1 MKIGKKEDLQ
11 ALREK
16 CAMYESW
23 LRALD
28 EHGKFDLWFKDKDS
42 QYRYVNKHF
51 ANTMGRTKAELVERT
66 PEDVFGAD
74 RAERVRI
81 MDRKVMNDGLLQRVV
96 PCDESGALEV
106 HEENRFVVN
115 DEQGNPVGLG
125 CLAFETTEK
134 SMAEE
139 ALAQAQ
145 QMAQLGN
152 WRWSVRD
159 KCLISC
165 SEQFANILGVSFTQ
179 AFSTMQNRAD
189 KIIHPDDRQLVREV
203 DNRKGEIG
211 FGGYDIE
218 YRILLS
224 DGVERHVREIAEPL
238 MGNDGTPVE
247 YAGTLQDITDKKTTE
262 IELLRARDE
271 LELRVE
277 ERTADLQHMANH
289 DVLTGTLN
297 RTAFVKQ
304 IEVRLA
310 ESGDLKAAFIV
321 LDLDGFKNVNDCYG
335 HAAGDLLLQ
344 IVAERL
350 KQRMDGRTLVSRLGG
365 DEFGIC
371 IISTEIDAAGAKQI
385 CEDIERTLAAKIK
398 LGSCEVFVGC
408 SFGIFMIENS
418 TTPIAE
424 AYKSADIALY
434 RAKKSTTQTI
444 MQFEDKMAEE
454 AAYRHK
460 LEQDLRKAVN
470 EGSLGV
476 AFQPQVVV
484 QGEQLVGFEAL
495 ARWQHPEFGAIRPDL
510 FIQIA
515 EQTGLINELGKQVLD
530 RACLET
536 AKLNRSFD
544 KSFRISV
551 NLSSRQFDDHK
562 LVDYIANACRTHS
575 ISPDMLELE
584 VTENL
589 FLNNS
594 DQTKATLDAIR
605 ELGARV
611 ALDDF
616 GTGYSSLGYL
626 RRFEIDRIKLDRSF
640 IKDVNWSASDQRIV
654 RGIISLAQSLNIST
668 IAEGVETD
676 QQREFLEECAC
687 DEIQGFYYGVPSSA
701 DVLTDLMS
709 KGGERYAIHHL
720 PDVLAV

>member
-1 MKIGKKEDLQ
+1 MNKNQMDELQ
-11 ALREK
+11 VLREK

-28 EHGKFDLWFKDKDS
+28 DYGKFDLWFKDKNS

-51 ANTMGRTKAELVERT
+51 ADTMGRAKHELVDRSPEEIFGTERA
-66 PEDVFGAD
+66 G
-74 RAERVRI
+74 RVRA
-81 MDRKVMNDGLLQRVV
+81 MDNKVMSEGLMQRVV

-106 HEENRFVVN
+106 HEEKRFVVN
-115 DEQGNPVGLG
+115 DENGNSVGLG
-125 CLAFETTEK
+125 CMAFETTEK
-134 SMAEE
+134 SIAEE

-145 QMAQLGN
+145 QMARLGN

-165 SEQFANILGVSFTQ
+165 SEQFANILGVPFTQ
-179 AFSTMQNRAD
+179 AFSTMQNRAV
-189 KIIHPDDRQLVREV
+189 KIVHPEDRHLVH
-203 DNRKGEIG
+203 DADHRKGEIG
-211 FGGYDIE
+211 FGRYDIE
-218 YRILLS
+218 YRIILP
-224 DGVERHVREIAEPL
+224 DGTERYVREIAEPL

-247 YAGTLQDITDKKTTE
+247 YAGTLQDITDRKTTE

-277 ERTADLQHMANH
+277 ERTADLQHLANH

-304 IEVRLA
+304 IEARLA
-310 ESGDLKAAFIV
+310 ESPELKAAFIV

-350 KQRMDGRTLVSRLGG
+350 KQRADGRTLVSRLGG

-371 IISTEIDAAGAKQI
+371 VMSADVDAPNAQLI

-408 SFGIFMIENS
+408 SFGIFMIENAN
-418 TTPIAE
+418 TTIAE
-424 AYKSADIALY
+424 AYKAADIALY

-454 AAYRHK
+454 AAYRHR

-470 EGSLGV
+470 EGTLGV

-495 ARWQHPEFGAIRPDL
+495 ARWQHPEFGTIRPDL

-536 AKLNRSFD
+536 AKLNDQFE

-551 NLSSRQFDDHK
+551 NLSCLQFDDYN
-562 LVDYIANACRTHS
+562 LVEHIANACRTHNL
-575 ISPDMLELE
+575 SPEMLELE
-584 VTENL
+584 VTESL
-589 FLNNS
+589 FLRNS

-626 RRFEIDRIKLDRSF
+626 RQFEIDRIKLDRSF

-668 IAEGVETD
+668 IAEGVETN
-676 QQREFLEECAC
+676 QQRQFLEECDC

-709 KGGERYAIHHL
+709 KGGERYAIHQL
-720 PDVLAV
+720 PNVLVG